1 VPVGDAAAL
10 ADAMRDILG
19 APKRAD
25 AMGHRGRARVEG
37 HFSMEATGQQF
48 LDTYAQLLNASFS

>member
-19 APKRAD
+19 APERAD
-25 AMGHRGRARVEG
+25 AMGHRGRARVEE
-37 HFSMEATGQQF
+37 HFSMKATGQRF
-48 LDTYAQLLNASFS
+48 LDTYAHLLDDSAS